1 MRIRYGV
8 SKVGFAANF
17 VVFSGAN
24 CPDSAPAPFDC
35 TGATT
40 IGLGT
45 VSGTTGDGRTG
56 DVTYACSGQAET
68 GPRKVYKV
76 TTSSAGDLIATLSNS
91 SVDLDVFILKGCSPA
106 NCAAYGDTTASL
118 VNAPAGTYYIV
129 VDTKSDAAG
138 NYNLTVSLTRP
149 LPDLTGSWLQM
160 SPNSTGKIVYTTLKV
175 DNIGNATAGRF
186 RVGYY
191 LSSDGSKLDKLLGT
205 QTVSSLAAGRTLY
218 LYPRFSS
225 STSLRNKHL
234 VARLDYLNDVVEKD
248 ETNNVATGFVSLKR

>member
-1 MRIRYGV
+1 
-8 SKVGFAANF
+8 
-17 VVFSGAN
+17 
-24 CPDSAPAPFDC
+24 
-35 TGATT
+35 
-40 IGLGT
+40 
-45 VSGTTGDGRTG
+45 
-56 DVTYACSGQAET
+56 
-68 GPRKVYKV
+68 
-76 TTSSAGDLIATLSNS
+76 
-91 SVDLDVFILKGCSPA
+91 
-106 NCAAYGDTTASL
+106 
-118 VNAPAGTYYIV
+118 
-129 VDTKSDAAG
+129 
-138 NYNLTVSLTRP
+138 
-149 LPDLTGSWLQM
+149 
-160 SPNSTGKIVYTTLKV
+160 V